1 MRYLSLWE
9 GFAEL
14 TTPDGI
20 PLGKSDG
27 RFGKVLREKLLAS
40 GSPPASSYPNILV
53 DEIGVQDK
61 AATIKGSYAALAEAM
76 QQIKMGTLITQ
87 VPTFIPNW
95 CARRDSNS

>member
-61 AATIKGSYAALAEAM
+61 AATIKWQLCGLGGSDAANKNGHLDYSSAHFY
-76 QQIKMGTLITQ
+76 T
-87 VPTFIPNW
+87 
-95 CARRDSNS
+95 